1 MTAPPAKLKIETKGQ
16 PPVNFAL
23 ERVQIS
29 MGKADDNTLVFDDVE
44 VSRHHATLSW
54 QQGCFYIEDL
64 GSATGTT
71 VNGIKL
77 LPRTPEP
84 LQDHDQIRMGGFLL
98 SFSISGLDPESDSEE
113 VQSIPD
119 LPGTVVLGGIG
130 TPILL
135 ITTKQWMQ
143 EFPLKQDVIVLGRDP
158 RCDIQI
164 DHPAISHRHA
174 LISRGDEGYE
184 ITDLGS
190 KQGLFHN
197 YQKVTQQSL
206 KDGDVFKIGNDLT
219 LTFIAVAPPQPTEE
233 LAPLNL
239 LGRTSFTFGRDPTNN
254 KVIDH
259 PVVSRFHAKLELVNN
274 QWMIQDLDSSNGTY
288 VDGLPIQGKQVLKP
302 GESIRVGPCQ
312 VIFNGDGTLIPLN
325 EAGNL
330 RLDAL
335 HLSKEAKKGN
345 RRIILLDDISLSILP
360 REFVAVVGGSGA
372 GKSTLLDALNG
383 FRPATKGMVLVN
395 SHDLYKNFN
404 AYRTEVGYVPQDDI
418 IHQELAVA
426 QALNYAARL
435 RLPPDTSA
443 AERHYQVQ
451 SVLRD
456 LELTHRRDVL
466 VKNLSG
472 GQRKRVSIGVEL
484 LTKPSLFFLDEA
496 TSGLDPGTEVQM
508 MRLLRRLADQGRTIL
523 LITHATKNVRLCDLV
538 VFLAK
543 GGKVAYFGPPM
554 QALAYFGVKDFD
566 EIYLKVES
574 ELSPEEWQQRYRS
587 SQEYQEYVVQRQL
600 PLGIDTVNGRRGRS
614 PQTAPVAT
622 NKGVPGWRQFLIL
635 TQRSLTILL
644 QDRGS
649 LVLMLA
655 LAPMLGLLD
664 FIMWKRYLFD
674 VTKGD
679 AGQSFTMGFLSVLI
693 PVIVGSLAM
702 MREIVKESEIYRRE
716 RMVGLKILP
725 YIFSKVGLGTVLAL
739 FQATIF
745 LATKLLAVDLP
756 NYNSV
761 NIFEL
766 YITLL
771 LATLGGMIM
780 GLLVSALAP
789 SQNAAPLLTILF
801 LVPQITFA
809 GSILPLKDMGTPGRF
824 ISQLTITRWTYES
837 MVTTLGI
844 GKDIA
849 ADVCWDYPKAVLDD
863 LGDDGKRGCRCHGE
877 NLFSRCHFPG
887 LWQPE
892 DQVAVRQPEPEKP
905 EELVLSFPDPRD
917 PAYAQKLQDYQDAT
931 EKFNQDIQ
939 DWQTRFGDWKQDR
952 GSAIA
957 GGEALVS
964 RFRDNQGPSFAVNI
978 YQHWARVGA
987 IMVSM
992 LAILLMI
999 QKRKDI
1005 I

>member
-1 MTAPPAKLKIETKGQ
+1 MTAPVAKLTIETKGQ
-16 PPVNFAL
+16 APLHFAL
-23 ERVQIS
+23 ERNS
-29 MGKADDNTLVFDDVE
+29 MSLGKADDNTLILDDE
-44 VSRHHATLSW
+44 DVSRHHATLSW
-54 QQGCFYIEDL
+54 RQNCFVVEDL
-64 GSATGTT
+64 GSATGTML
-71 VNGIKL
+71 NGIKL
-77 LPRTPEP
+77 LPRTPES
-84 LQDHDQIRMGGFLL
+84 LHNQDQIHIGGFQLI
-98 SFSISGLDPESDSEE
+98 FTEFAPGTIITAVP
-113 VQSIPD
+113 P
-119 LPGTVVLGGIG
+119 LPGTVVLGGGG
-130 TPILL
+130 TPLL
-135 ITTKQWMQ
+135 LVATKQWMQ
-143 EFPLKQDVIVLGRDP
+143 EFPIKQEVVVLGRDP
-158 RCDIQI
+158 LCDIQI
-164 DHPAISHRHA
+164 DHPAVSDRHA
-174 LISRGDEGYE
+174 LISHGDEGYE

-190 KQGLFHN
+190 KQGLILNQH
-197 YQKVTQQSL
+197 KVSQHVL
-206 KDGDVFKIGNDLT
+206 DDGDVFKIGDDLT
-219 LTFIAVAPPQPTEE
+219 LTFIAVAPVQASEE
-233 LAPLNL
+233 LTPLNL
-239 LGRTSFTFGRDPTNN
+239 RDRRTLTFGRDPMND

-259 PVVSRFHAKLELVNN
+259 PVVSRFHARLELHNN
-274 QWMIQDLDSSNGTY
+274 QWVIQDLDSSNGTY
-288 VDGLPIQGKQVLKP
+288 VDGRQIQGKKALRP
-302 GESIRVGPCQ
+302 GDSIRVGPYQ

-330 RLDAL
+330 RLDAISL
-335 HLSKEAKKGN
+335 HKETAKG
-345 RRIILLDDISLSILP
+345 IVLLNDISLSILP

-395 SHDLYKNFN
+395 THDLYKNFN

-456 LELTHRRDVL
+456 LELSHRHNVL

-523 LITHATKNVRLCDLV
+523 LITHATKNVMLCDLV

-543 GGKVAYFGPPM
+543 GGRVAYFGPPK
-554 QALAYFGVKDFD
+554 QALDYFGVKDFD
-566 EIYLKVES
+566 EIYLKVDN
-574 ELSPEEWQQRYRS
+574 ELSPEEWQHRYRTS
-587 SQEYQEYVVQRQL
+587 REYQDYVVKRQQ
-600 PLGIDTVNGRRGRS
+600 PLGIDTANGRRTRHA
-614 PQTAPVAT
+614 QAAPAAT
-622 NKGVPGWRQFLIL
+622 SKGVPAWRQFLIL
-635 TQRSLTILL
+635 SQRSLTILL

-649 LVLMLA
+649 LILMLA

-702 MREIVKESEIYRRE
+702 MREIVKESEIYNRE
-716 RMVGLKILP
+716 RMVGLRIVP
-725 YIFSKVGLGTVLAL
+725 YIFSKVSLGAVLAIY
-739 FQATIF
+739 QAAVF
-745 LATKLLAVDLP
+745 LGTKLLAVDLP
-756 NYNSV
+756 NYNGVHV
-761 NIFEL
+761 NIPEM

-780 GLLVSALAP
+780 GLLVSALSP

-809 GSILPLKDMGTPGRF
+809 GSILPLKDMGAPGQF
-824 ISQLTITRWTYES
+824 ISQLTITRWTYEA
-837 MVTTLGI
+837 MVTSLGI
-844 GKDIA
+844 GKDVA
-849 ADVCWDYPKAVLDD
+849 ADICWDYPKEILDN
-863 LGDDGKRGCRCHGE
+863 LTDDEKQGCRCHGS

-887 LWQPE
+887 LWKPD
-892 DQVAVRQPEPEKP
+892 DQTAVNQPEPIRPTEISQ
-905 EELVLSFPDPRD
+905 SFPNPRE
-917 PAYAQKLQDYQDAT
+917 PNYAARLQDYQDAT
-931 EKFNQDIQ
+931 EQFNQDIQ
-939 DWQTRFGDWKQDR
+939 DWQDKFGDWKQDR

-964 RFRDNQGPSFAVNI
+964 RFRDTQGPSFSVNI
-978 YQHWARVGA
+978 YQHWAKLGA
-987 IMVSM
+987 IMAAM
-992 LAILLMI
+992 LGILLLI

-1005 I
+1005 V